1 MFDINK
7 FKNLNT
13 KNTRYER
20 QHERMLSQNLE
31 AKNIANTVEE
41 ALANIEAKKYSFV
54 IYGEPQCGKTEMM
67 ISLTAKLLD
76 KGHRIIVI
84 LLNDNVQLLQQS
96 L

>member
-20 QHERMLSQNLE
+20 QRNRMIPQGLDPEN
-31 AKNIANTVEE
+31 VENAVKE
-41 ALANIEAKKYSFV
+41 ALANITAGKNSFV

-67 ISLTAKLLD
+67 ISLTAELLD
-76 KGHRIIVI
+76 KGHKIVII
-84 LLNDNVQLLQQS
+84 LLNDN
-96 L
+96 